1 MAEPP
6 PRIGS
11 MAYFYGPILESALG
25 RMTTAEMWDE
35 IHAQATAAGVRL
47 PADALMQVNDLR
59 ANAAGVRDAAYN
71 LERGAPEQAITSS
84 VIGQPI
90 YARPLDAQEALGQW
104 EARVRMTLQDAAGQS
119 QQWVRI
125 VFGADRPDT
134 VGELMDTLDAYAQD
148 MAAGYG
154 QVLISWD
161 APMLNAI

>member
-59 ANAAGVRDAAYN
+59 ANATGVRDAAYN
-71 LERGAPEQAITSS
+71 LERGASDAAITSS
-84 VIGQPI
+84 VMSSS
-90 YARPLDAQEALGQW
+90 
-104 EARVRMTLQDAAGQS
+104 VT
-119 QQWVRI
+119 
-125 VFGADRPDT
+125 T
-134 VGELMDTLDAYAQD
+134 
-148 MAAGYG
+148 
-154 QVLISWD
+154 
-161 APMLNAI
+161 